1 MARGDHHDGAHNFA
15 MERTRFAS
23 RSPRRWA
30 RNRSMNIE
38 ANILKYIYGDQGS
51 GGVKPL
57 ERYASFD
64 YCFNYFQTFRE
75 SGTLA
80 KVADDS
86 NMQES
91 CLQLGFYLAS
101 WGMLRGS
108 SQLLKKSVKVYEP
121 VIRAIASADDSV
133 WDIDAHEYTPSNIK
147 KIIGFE
153 GTLQQALPASKSS
166 PPSPTL
172 VTKIMLGV
180 FGNVPAFGTFFKD
193 GFGVSTFG
201 PKSLSKVGQF
211 YWDNESIVEKY
222 RINTLDFLSGSPT
235 KRRYSRAKVID
246 MVFFIEG
253 GGKSIE

>member
-1 MARGDHHDGAHNFA
+1 MD
-15 MERTRFAS
+15 
-23 RSPRRWA
+23 
-30 RNRSMNIE
+30 IE
-38 ANILKYIYGDQGS
+38 SNILKYINGDQKS

-64 YCFNYFQTFRE
+64 YCFNYFQAFRE
-75 SGTLA
+75 SGTV
-80 KVADDS
+80 KEVADAT

-108 SQLLKKSVKVYEP
+108 SMLLKKSFKVYEP
-121 VIRAIASADDSV
+121 VIHAIASANDSV
-133 WDIDAHEYTPSNIK
+133 WEIDADHYTPSSIK
-147 KIIGFE
+147 EIIDFE
-153 GTLQQALPASKSS
+153 KTLQQALPASKSS

-180 FGNVPAFGTFFKD
+180 FGNVPAFDTFFKN

-201 PKSLSKVGQF
+201 PKSLSKIAQF
-211 YWDNESIVEKY
+211 YRDNEAIIEKY

-253 GGKSIE
+253 GGKSIG

>member
-1 MARGDHHDGAHNFA
+1 
-15 MERTRFAS
+15 
-23 RSPRRWA
+23 
-30 RNRSMNIE
+30 MNVE
-38 ANILKYIYGDQGS
+38 SNILKYIYGDQES
-51 GGVKPL
+51 EGVKPF

-75 SGTLA
+75 NGA
-80 KVADDS
+80 IADIADAS

-108 SQLLKKSVKVYEP
+108 SQLLKKSVKIFEP
-121 VIRAIASADDSV
+121 VIKAIASADESM
-133 WDIDAHEYTPSNIK
+133 WDIDADHYTPSNILK
-147 KIIGFE
+147 VIDFE

-166 PPSPTL
+166 PASPTL

-180 FGNVPAFGTFFKD
+180 FGNVPAFDTFFKN

-201 PKSLSKVGQF
+201 PKALSKIGQF
-211 YWDNESIVEKY
+211 YRDNEEIIEKY
-222 RINTLDFLSGSPT
+222 RINTLDFLNGTST

-253 GGKSIE
+253 GGKSID